1 MMKLDKWKSVITV
14 LLMAG
19 LVAACQ
25 TAERAQYSGFLKNYS
40 QLKPDPKFDGAH
52 RWQDP
57 SADLASYNKFIIDP
71 VLIHFAP
78 NAKGATMDPKD
89 LAELTTF
96 ARKTFADKLA
106 KNFQIVS
113 QAGPGTLRLRTAITS
128 VTETSPLL
136 NIHPGL
142 KMTGAGLGG
151 ASGEG
156 EVLDAVTG
164 KRIIA
169 AADSR
174 MGDRV
179 SYGAGLSTLGHAKQV
194 IELWAERFVNV
205 MRKAHGIKS

>member
-1 MMKLDKWKSVITV
+1 MIEKRKLTSAFIIVLMM
-14 LLMAG
+14 G

-25 TAERAQYSGFLKNYS
+25 TTERTQYSGFLKNYS

-57 SADLASYNKFIIDP
+57 SVNLAGYNKFIVDP
-71 VLIHFAP
+71 VLLHLAP

-89 LAELTTF
+89 LAELTAF

-113 QAGPGTLRLRTAITS
+113 QPGPGTLRLRAAITS
-128 VTETSPLL
+128 VTATSPLL
-136 NIHPGL
+136 NIHPAMKL
-142 KMTGAGLGG
+142 TGAGLGG

-156 EVLDAVTG
+156 EVLDSVTG

-174 MGDRV
+174 MGDM
-179 SYGAGLSTLGHAKQV
+179 SYGAGLTTLGHAKQV
-194 IELWAERFVNV
+194 IELWAERFVNE